1 MRKFLFIG
9 VAGLMIATSMVV
21 AAQTPQSSESSPS
34 SQTTPSQQTGP
45 RHGQRAGR
53 EGQRARH
60 LDKNMDGQ
68 ISRDEWQRNDVFD
81 QLDTNKDGLLSRDEL
96 RAGAGRMGGRM
107 DRDHNRQISASEWKG
122 TPEDFKRLDVNG
134 DGILTK
140 DELKVRRRTR

>member
-1 MRKFLFIG
+1 
-9 VAGLMIATSMVV
+9 
-21 AAQTPQSSESSPS
+21 
-34 SQTTPSQQTGP
+34 
-45 RHGQRAGR
+45 
-53 EGQRARH
+53 
-60 LDKNMDGQ
+60 MDGQ

-96 RAGAGRMGGRM
+96 SARAGRMGGQMGGRM

-122 TPEDFKRLDVNG
+122 TPEDFKRLDING